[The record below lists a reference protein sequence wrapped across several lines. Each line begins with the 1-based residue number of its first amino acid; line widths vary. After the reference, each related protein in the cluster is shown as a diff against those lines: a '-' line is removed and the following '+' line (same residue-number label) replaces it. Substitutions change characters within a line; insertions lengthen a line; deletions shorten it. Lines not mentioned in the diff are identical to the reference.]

1 MDPTDSDLRIVTRRP
16 SLSVHD
22 ISVEAGTMRLRA
34 MSSDEGLVVQI
45 ASHHM
50 LRNVDSDEHKH
61 NPTGSRRATGSVR
74 AALPSKLA
82 AHGTCQAKSCPV
94 RHVPSRRSDHA
105 GYGRIKRTV
114 QVIMIMIPGIMSHD
128 IIPLA
133 FLNFPVWYIPD

>member
-16 SLSVHD
+16 SLSVHA
-22 ISVEAGTMRLRA
+22 ISVQAGTMRLRA

-114 QVIMIMIPGIMSHD
+114 QVIMIMTSRVRCTVLLSHSVFS
-128 IIPLA
+128 
-133 FLNFPVWYIPD
+133 FLP